1 MFKKYSLAVLLSVAT
16 TYSLFAPAHSAIIDT
31 TGVDGGGVNPFG
43 DPNTAT
49 YGQTF
54 VPSGADTFL
63 DSFSLYLRNRS
74 SGAGTLD
81 LRGYIGDWNGS
92 RPNNILYESATQTM
106 NSNGTLQEFAFDPN
120 IVLTSGQTYVAF
132 LSISNLPDQPT
143 SRFFMPSTG
152 NDLTL
157 TPGNFVFL
165 NNGQNFGLLTTQ
177 DWSNLGDNSTDVWFK
192 ASLTSGLASIPEPG
206 TLALIG
212 AGLAALAY
220 RRRRHNT
227 V

>member
-1 MFKKYSLAVLLSVAT
+1 MFKKYSLAVLLSVAI
-16 TYSLFAPAHSAIIDT
+16 TYGLFAPAHSAVIDT
-31 TGVDGGGVNPFG
+31 TGVVGAIFVPFG
-43 DPNTAT
+43 DPHTAT

-63 DSFSLYLRNRS
+63 DSFSLYLRTRQT
-74 SGAGTLD
+74 GAGTLD

-106 NSNGTLQEFAFDPN
+106 NALGEQQEFAFDPD

-132 LSISNLPDQPT
+132 LSISNLPDQAEST
-143 SRFFMPSTG
+143 FGMPSPG
-152 NDLTL
+152 LGSDLI
-157 TPGNFVFL
+157 PGNFVFL
-165 NNGQNFGLLTTQ
+165 SNGQNFGLLTTQ
-177 DWSNLGDNSTDVWFK
+177 NWSNLGDNSSDVWFR
-192 ASLTSGLASIPEPG
+192 ASLTSISASIPEPG
-206 TLALIG
+206 ALALIG
-212 AGLAALAY
+212 VGLAALAY